1 MVQGKGVKKLKEAGI
16 DVITGILEEECKEL
30 NEVFMK
36 YIVTKKPFVVLKTA
50 MTLDGKIATA
60 SGESKWITSDKSRKE
75 VHKLRNELCIK
86 DILQ

>member
-36 YIVTKKPFVVLKTA
+36 YIVTKKPFVV
-50 MTLDGKIATA
+50 
-60 SGESKWITSDKSRKE
+60 
-75 VHKLRNELCIK
+75 
-86 DILQ
+86 